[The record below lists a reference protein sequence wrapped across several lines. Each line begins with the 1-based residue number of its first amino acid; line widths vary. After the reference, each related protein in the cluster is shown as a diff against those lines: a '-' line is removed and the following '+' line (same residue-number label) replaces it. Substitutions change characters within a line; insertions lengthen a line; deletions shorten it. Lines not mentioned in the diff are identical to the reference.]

1 MPETKE
7 PVMFVSE
14 ALLEQQISAVLNSN
28 MPEEEK
34 SGVHSFLG
42 EIVSKLID
50 EDNYEIKIRKAF

>member
-1 MPETKE
+1 MPEPE
-7 PVMFVSE
+7 EAVLFVSE

-34 SGVHSFLG
+34 SGLHNFLG

-50 EDNYEIKIRKAF
+50 EDNDESKIRKVY